1 MNEDSDS
8 RIQFVLDL
16 DDQLSS
22 LMKQVFEDIDTNQ
35 SGYIDMNELSNAA
48 KSLGHDLTP
57 NELKIVFDELD
68 TNKDQKIS
76 FPEFNK
82 WWKSGRMG
90 KGRIMSN
97 LVNYEIRAKSFLR
110 RASSDLEEIVHDEFY
125 TRTCNINITS
135 GSDFTTNGYG
145 ISLDIKAN
153 STDLIQQYT
162 TYGGLEED
170 QQKVFLCLSL
180 NLAPGVDSENVRDK
194 IQSLM
199 TKLLTQLA
207 SKITPG
213 DGPVLSEFEFKYR
226 ARDGVFRIFLLLDHR
241 SPALQLAT
249 EQHWKQIST
258 FLPESL
264 AQSLK
269 ITLATAANFGG
280 LINTG
285 TEKIFDMALS
295 QAKFELHV
303 ELWDR
308 ILGILTRMICD
319 DRFLQWDP
327 LLSIALLQQGNLTLQ
342 YANVDQIPER
352 LKPRWL
358 NREGQS
364 IREEASLAAKDF
376 ASALPVLPEI
386 IELFKNSFV
395 ANESSLFVN
404 WHNLSTSVTCWAPGV
419 AEIFS

>member
-1 MNEDSDS
+1 MHKVVISETGIEGEVFAWDIGAKHTTMNEDSDS

-125 TRTCNINITS
+125 TRTCNTNITS

-145 ISLDIKAN
+145 ISLEIRAN

-170 QQKVFLCLSL
+170 QQKVFLCMSL

-194 IQSLM
+194 I
-199 TKLLTQLA
+199 
-207 SKITPG
+207 
-213 DGPVLSEFEFKYR
+213 
-226 ARDGVFRIFLLLDHR
+226 
-241 SPALQLAT
+241 
-249 EQHWKQIST
+249 
-258 FLPESL
+258 
-264 AQSLK
+264 
-269 ITLATAANFGG
+269 
-280 LINTG
+280 
-285 TEKIFDMALS
+285 
-295 QAKFELHV
+295 
-303 ELWDR
+303 
-308 ILGILTRMICD
+308 
-319 DRFLQWDP
+319 
-327 LLSIALLQQGNLTLQ
+327 
-342 YANVDQIPER
+342 
-352 LKPRWL
+352 
-358 NREGQS
+358 
-364 IREEASLAAKDF
+364 
-376 ASALPVLPEI
+376 
-386 IELFKNSFV
+386 
-395 ANESSLFVN
+395 
-404 WHNLSTSVTCWAPGV
+404 
-419 AEIFS
+419 